1 MRCLGRITPAL
12 HHTHYILFLI
22 NFMKK
27 HINDI
32 YNQVESFSYDD
43 IMRLISE
50 LEVLAEWV
58 NEREMCENVREDAIS
73 EVEKENTNY

>member
-1 MRCLGRITPAL
+1 
-12 HHTHYILFLI
+12 
-22 NFMKK
+22 MKK
-27 HINDI
+27 NINDI

-58 NEREMCENVREDAIS
+58 REWEIYKS
-73 EVEKENTNY
+73 NYYL